1 MVEVVLTEYRNQRF
15 VLLPN
20 GEFSNIVKVVCYH
33 DTRQNASYR
42 LQNIRDNVNN
52 SNTRYSCFIPN
63 YSALI
68 TRDLIIVSNWE

>member
-42 LQNIRDNVNN
+42 LQNLRDNVNN
-52 SNTRYSCFIPN
+52 KRLAWSFIA
-63 YSALI
+63 ALSQI
-68 TRDLIIVSNWE
+68 TVR